1 MFLNSMT
8 RSLAALAIASFAA
21 FGQSTDPITPPTK
34 APAAKAQPEGVPPKS
49 PEVKVRKRTA
59 NEPVKVLFCTAS
71 FGFKHDVLPLAR
83 EIMTKQGETLEWL
96 ELTATDSIDSIAGKN
111 LLPTLATID
120 VLMLYTTGKL
130 PFDARELAAWVEAG
144 GTLVGVH
151 SATDTLSDDPDY
163 VPLIGAVF
171 DGHPWTEEVTLVASD
186 APFRQP
192 ELGFR
197 ANYLTNPSRH
207 EFKINDEI
215 YQFKQLSKDRSVLI
229 SLAPGQPKMEE
240 GRDYPLAWTSVRGK
254 GMVFYTALGHR
265 PEVWNNEEFQ
275 AHVLNGIWWAS
286 EHSGDRT
293 CEKCD
298 VVMKRLPIAYGLFQ
312 EAPDPEKYVVGGC
325 VVGLPRCGFRC
336 PKCASTIVLGEN

>member
-1 MFLNSMT
+1 MFLNPTMRSM
-8 RSLAALAIASFAA
+8 AVLAIATAAA
-21 FGQSTDPITPPTK
+21 FGQVGEPKTGPTTAPTK
-34 APAAKAQPEGVPPKS
+34 ETVAPAQPEAISPKAQ
-49 PEVKVRKRTA
+49 EVRVRKRTA
-59 NEPVKVLFCTAS
+59 GEPVKVLFCTAS

-83 EIMTKQGETLEWL
+83 EIMAKHGEKLEWL
-96 ELTATDSIDSIAGKN
+96 EVTTIESADSIAGTN

-130 PFDARELAAWVEAG
+130 PFEAAELAAWVEAG

-197 ANYLTNPSRH
+197 ADYLTNPSRY
-207 EFKINDEI
+207 EFRINDEI
-215 YQFKQLSKDRSVLI
+215 YQFKQLSKDRTVLI
-229 SLAPGQPKMEE
+229 RLAPGQPKMEE

-265 PEVWNNEEFQ
+265 PEVWNNEQFQ

-298 VVMKRLPIAYGLFQ
+298 VVMKRLQIAYGLF
-312 EAPDPEKYVVGGC
+312 EKEPDPEKFVM
-325 VVGLPRCGFRC
+325 GFRC
-336 PKCASTIVLGEN
+336 PKCSATVVLGEN